1 MKEKII
7 AILSELRP
15 EFNFTDETV
24 NFIEA
29 GMLDSFDVVNLV
41 DALDT
46 EFNIVI
52 DGMDILPENFST
64 IDSIEALL
72 KKNGVE

>member
-7 AILSELRP
+7 SILSEIRP
-15 EFNFTDETV
+15 EFDFTEEGM
-24 NFIEA
+24 NFIEQ
-29 GMLDSFDVVNLV
+29 GMLDSFDMVTLV

-52 DGMDILPENFST
+52 DGVDILPENFCST
-64 IDSIEALL
+64 DSIISLL
-72 KKNGVE
+72 GKYGVK

>member
-7 AILSELRP
+7 AILSDLRP
-15 EFNFTDETV
+15 
-24 NFIEA
+24 
-29 GMLDSFDVVNLV
+29 DVRIV

-52 DGMDILPENFST
+52 DGIDILPENFST
-64 IDSIEALL
+64 IESIEALL
-72 KKNGVE
+72 KKNGVTE